1 MENDQQQNIPPIE
14 EKEDLSELYKK
25 RGLKQQGL
33 NDYML
38 LKKQQDQ
45 RKKFQLPTV
54 VKLILTTPFIL
65 LFCAGLIFIPFMIY
79 LYLTSPS
86 APFPT
91 N

>member
-45 RKKFQLPTV
+45 RKKFKLPTV

-79 LYLTSPS
+79 LYLTSNS